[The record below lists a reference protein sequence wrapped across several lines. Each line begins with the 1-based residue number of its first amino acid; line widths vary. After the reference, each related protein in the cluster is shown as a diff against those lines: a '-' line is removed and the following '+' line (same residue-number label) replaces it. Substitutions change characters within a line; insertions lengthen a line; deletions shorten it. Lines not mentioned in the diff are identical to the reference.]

1 VATSGNGRYLQRSE
15 NHPEQMV
22 SDLSSGNLTC
32 SYVKNDKAEKGNI
45 LKMGKTEDVRRDREV
60 S

>member
-1 VATSGNGRYLQRSE
+1 MGIICSKARTI
-15 NHPEQMV
+15 
-22 SDLSSGNLTC
+22 LSRWVPIPVLSLGNLTC